1 MFDVFIIFFL
11 LIDLLNVLNFVD
23 ENLKFIV
30 KKNKDIMVE
39 LFEDGNVVMDWDDI
53 DIIVFYD

>member
-53 DIIVFYD
+53 DIFVFYD

>member
-11 LIDLLNVLNFVD
+11 LIDFLNVLNFVD

-39 LFEDGNVVMDWDDI
+39 LFEDGNVVLDWDDI
-53 DIIVFYD
+53 DILVFYD

>member
-11 LIDLLNVLNFVD
+11 LIDFLNVLNFVD

-53 DIIVFYD
+53 DILVFYD

>member
-39 LFEDGNVVMDWDDI
+39 FFEDGNVVMDWDDI